1 MASAFFLYFFTSLS
15 FLVPKGEKTLDN
27 VLFQSFAITRE
38 ASRRVL
44 NMRPYDVQLI
54 GLIFLAISSIASTDI
69 RNLDSFEAKFTQ
81 IITSNSKNVIEYK
94 GEVFIKKS
102 GKILWKYKTPVTK
115 NVYIDGNFAVVDEP
129 ELEQAILTQL
139 ESEIDIIK
147 LLNSS
152 KKVDNNTFF
161 TDIDDVKYTIKT
173 SKDDKIQEI
182 KYVDK
187 LENSVVIK
195 FYDVVQNG
203 QIGDDIFKFDIPS
216 YYDVIR
222 K

>member
-1 MASAFFLYFFTSLS
+1 MFYRLVIAF
-15 FLVPKGEKTLDN
+15 
-27 VLFQSFAITRE
+27 VLFC
-38 ASRRVL
+38 V
-44 NMRPYDVQLI
+44 
-54 GLIFLAISSIASTDI
+54 SSMASTDI
-69 RNLDSFEAKFTQ
+69 RDLDSFKASFVQ
-81 IITSNSKNVIEYK
+81 VITSNSQNKIEYK
-94 GEVFIKKS
+94 GDVFIKKS
-102 GKILWKYKTPVTK
+102 GKILWKYKTPVVK
-115 NVYIDGNFAVVDEP
+115 NVYINNDYAVVDEP